1 MGLGNP
7 SEVIV
12 HYILIGG
19 MVGLGHRDKLP
30 IVGAL
35 VCMVTHWTRSIVTHD
50 LRLLNSHDFTKLFH
64 CVVAQP

>member
-19 MVGLGHRDKLP
+19 MVGLGHRDKFP

-50 LRLLNSHDFTKLFH
+50 LRL
-64 CVVAQP
+64 